1 MKQVIN
7 NMVLANNLD
16 IVVWIVLTKIYPSML
31 NYLRFQ
37 LTYKIVTQGPHNAMQ
52 YSPTDD
58 HHHSPYFN
66 VSYYFLLSIVKLYF
80 LKEGV
85 R

>member
-37 LTYKIVTQGPHNAMQ
+37 LTTRLWLKDHTMQ
-52 YSPTDD
+52 CNIPQPTTITIL
-58 HHHSPYFN
+58 PI
-66 VSYYFLLSIVKLYF
+66 LM
-80 LKEGV
+80 
-85 R
+85 